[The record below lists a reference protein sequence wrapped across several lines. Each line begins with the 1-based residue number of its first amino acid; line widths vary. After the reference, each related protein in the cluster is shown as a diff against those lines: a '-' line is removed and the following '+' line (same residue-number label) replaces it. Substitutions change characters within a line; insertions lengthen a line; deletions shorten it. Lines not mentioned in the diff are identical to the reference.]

1 MGPQRFLGRY
11 FLKYISLTSIPAV
24 IDIASP
30 LQDDAVLCA
39 GFARRLTR
47 KLAAV
52 EVAFKPA
59 KRECLLYLG
68 ADVQAWRP
76 EKKAVALGENIR
88 EAEYLWQTSSYVIW
102 PAAARKLLANLPI
115 EGPVDCFLSLMFLQ
129 SKLRAFVVRPRMA
142 WQADAYCNGDIN
154 HTNTYVWEADG
165 SDSE

>member
-1 MGPQRFLGRY
+1 MPSELCG
-11 FLKYISLTSIPAV
+11 SITCKAGHP
-24 IDIASP
+24 
-30 LQDDAVLCA
+30 DDNGGVLCA

-52 EVAFKPA
+52 EAAFKPA